1 MAVRPTT
8 AADAPALAAIYGE
21 AVLHGLG
28 TFEEEPPS
36 PAEMELR
43 RLRIAR
49 VGLPHLVA
57 ERGGRVA
64 GFAYAGPFRPR
75 PAYRY
80 TVEDSVYV
88 HPDAQGAGVGREL
101 LAAVVAACGAAG
113 LRSLVALV
121 GDSGNTASIA
131 LHEALGF
138 RRAGLLPAVGFKHGR
153 WVDVVW
159 LQRALN
165 DGAATRPD
173 VPGLQ
178 LSES

>member
-8 AADAPALAAIYGE
+8 AEDAPALAAIYGE

-28 TFEEEPPS
+28 TFEEDPPS

-43 RLRIAR
+43 RARIAR
-49 VGLPHLVA
+49 FGLPHLVA

-88 HPDAQGAGVGREL
+88 HPDAQGTGVGREL
-101 LAAVVAACGAAG
+101 LTAVVAACEAAG
-113 LRSLVALV
+113 LRRMVALV
-121 GDSGNTASIA
+121 GDSGNAGSVA

-138 RRAGLLPAVGFKHGR
+138 ERAGFLPAVGFKLGR

-165 DGAATRPD
+165 GGAATSPD
-173 VPGLQ
+173 ALGLQ
-178 LSES
+178 LLES